1 MNSKK
6 NNFFLGISCFY
17 HNSSAALVEN
27 NRIIAAAEE
36 ERFSRIKHDK
46 SFPIKSILFCLEY
59 GNISID
65 QIHSIVFYDNSFKT
79 LERFQITNSKLN
91 LTSYYKAS
99 KKILNKRFFISDLF
113 KKYFNLN
120 TKTKIYF
127 LDHHLSHAAS
137 AFYPSTFNDAAILTI
152 DAVGEW
158 ATTTIGYGSKNKIKL
173 LKSIEFPNS
182 VGLLYSSFTNY
193 CGFKVNSGEY
203 KLMGLAP
210 FGQPEYYELL
220 KSKIVKIFED
230 GSIKLNMKYFN
241 FNFGERIFSKLLI
254 DELGFSP
261 RLEEQEISQEYCD
274 LASSIQKIIED
285 IVIKL
290 AYHAKKI
297 TNSSNLVMAGGVALN
312 CVANGKLYFKKIFKN
327 IWIQPASGD
336 AGGALGAALY
346 ISFNKFNNIRIPNL
360 EIQKSSLLGPSYDN
374 QKCIKDLEKFNCVYE
389 TVNEKQVSKYLASRL
404 VEGKIIGFFNGR
416 MEYGPRA
423 LGSRSI
429 LADPRI
435 KKAQTFINKKIKY
448 RESFRP
454 FAAMLLRE
462 DANKFYD
469 FDEDTSYML
478 FVSKLKNIYRIN
490 QTKSSSNL
498 IENLHLERSEFP
510 AVIHADY
517 STRLQILKE
526 EDNRILFEA
535 LEIFKKETG
544 IGIFI
549 NTSFNIRGEPIVCTP
564 EDAYKCFMRTEL
576 DILIINNLI
585 FNKKDQPK
593 LKDDI
598 DWKKITKMD

>member
-6 NNFFLGISCFY
+6 NNYFIGISCFY
-17 HNSSAALVEN
+17 HNSAAALVEGN
-27 NRIIAAAEE
+27 EIIAAAEE

-59 GNISID
+59 ANISID
-65 QIHSIVFYDNSFKT
+65 QINSVVFYDNSFKT
-79 LERFQITNSKLN
+79 LERFQLTNSKLS
-91 LTSYYKAS
+91 LPKYYKAS
-99 KKILNKRFFISDLF
+99 KKIINKRFFISDLF

-120 TKTKIYF
+120 IKTKIYF

-210 FGQPEYYELL
+210 YGQPEYYEIL
-220 KSKIVKIFED
+220 KSKIVNIFED

-254 DELGFSP
+254 DELGFPP
-261 RLEEQEISQEYCD
+261 RLEEQDISQQYCD

-312 CVANGKLYFKKIFKN
+312 CVANGNLYFKKIFKN

-346 ISFNKFNNIRIPNL
+346 VSFNKFNNIRVPNL

-374 QKCIKDLEKFNCVYE
+374 QKCIKDLEKYNCVYK
-389 TVNEKQVSKYLASRL
+389 TVNEKQVSKYLASKL
-404 VEGKIIGFFNGR
+404 MEGKIIGFFNGR
-416 MEYGPRA
+416 MEFGPRA

-478 FVSKLKNIYRIN
+478 FVSKLKSIYRIN

-498 IENLHLERSEFP
+498 IENLQLERSEFP

-535 LEIFKKETG
+535 LKIFKKVTG

-576 DILIINNLI
+576 DILVINNLI

-593 LKDDI
+593 LKNDI

>member
-1 MNSKK
+1 MNFK
-6 NNFFLGISCFY
+6 NKYFLGISCFY
-17 HNSSAALVEN
+17 HNSSAALVEDN
-27 NRIIAAAEE
+27 KIIAAAEE

-59 GNISID
+59 ANISID
-65 QIHSIVFYDNSFKT
+65 QINSIVFYDNSFKT
-79 LERFQITNSKLN
+79 LERFQITNSRLKIID
-91 LTSYYKAS
+91 YYKAS
-99 KKILNKRFFISDLF
+99 KKIINNRFFIRENF
-113 KKYFNLN
+113 KKFFNIHP
-120 TKTKIYF
+120 KTKIYF
-127 LDHHLSHAAS
+127 LDHHLSHASS
-137 AFYPSTFNDAAILTI
+137 AFYPSAFSDSAILTI

-158 ATTTIGYGSKNKIKL
+158 ATTTIAHGSNNKIKI
-173 LKSIEFPNS
+173 LKSINFPNS
-182 VGLLYSSFTNY
+182 VGLLYSAFTSY

-210 FGQPEYYELL
+210 YGKPNYYDIL
-220 KSKIVKIFED
+220 KNKILKIFED
-230 GSIKLNMKYFN
+230 GSIKLNLKYFN
-241 FNFGERIFSKLLI
+241 FRFEQKIFTDHLTK
-254 DELGFSP
+254 ELGFPP
-261 RLEEQEISQEYCD
+261 RLEDQNISQEYCD
-274 LASSIQKIIED
+274 LASSIQKIVEE
-285 IVIKL
+285 IVINL

-346 ISFNKFNNIRIPNL
+346 ISFNKFNNLRIPNI
-360 EIQKSSLLGPSYDN
+360 ESQKSSLLGPYYNN
-374 QKCIKDLEKFNCVYE
+374 QKSINDLEKFNCVYKII
-389 TVNEKQVSKYLASRL
+389 NEKEIPKYLANKL
-404 VEGKIIGFFNGR
+404 IEGNIIGFFNGR

-435 KKAQTFINKKIKY
+435 KKAQTIINKKIKY

-478 FVSKLKNIYRIN
+478 FVSKLKKSYRIN
-490 QTKSSSNL
+490 QIKSPLNL
-498 IENLHLERSEFP
+498 IDNLHLERSEFP

-517 STRLQILKE
+517 STRLQILKKN
-526 EDNRILFEA
+526 DNKILFEA
-535 LEIFKKETG
+535 LKIFKKETG
-544 IGIFI
+544 IGIFV

-564 EDAYKCFMRTEL
+564 TDAYKCFMRTEL

-585 FNKKDQPK
+585 FKKRDQPK
-593 LKDDI
+593 LKNDI

>member
-1 MNSKK
+1 
-6 NNFFLGISCFY
+6 
-17 HNSSAALVEN
+17 
-27 NRIIAAAEE
+27 
-36 ERFSRIKHDK
+36 
-46 SFPIKSILFCLEY
+46 
-59 GNISID
+59 
-65 QIHSIVFYDNSFKT
+65 
-79 LERFQITNSKLN
+79 
-91 LTSYYKAS
+91 
-99 KKILNKRFFISDLF
+99 
-113 KKYFNLN
+113 
-120 TKTKIYF
+120 
-127 LDHHLSHAAS
+127 
-137 AFYPSTFNDAAILTI
+137 
-152 DAVGEW
+152 
-158 ATTTIGYGSKNKIKL
+158 
-173 LKSIEFPNS
+173 
-182 VGLLYSSFTNY
+182 
-193 CGFKVNSGEY
+193 
-203 KLMGLAP
+203 MGLAP